1 MPRLDGTGPE
11 GAGPMTGRGFGWG
24 IRKAE
29 EVLRVGDAGEGP
41 MGNADTQGPTPGRH
55 RGAVLGAGALCLGLT
70 RRLRSRRG
78 RGPVGGGRDTQWE
91 RRP

>member
-1 MPRLDGTGPE
+1 MPRFDGTGPE

-29 EVLRVGDAGEGP
+29 EVLTERKAGRGPLGDAGAPGP
-41 MGNADTQGPTPGRH
+41 APGWR
-55 RGAVLGAGALCLGLT
+55 RGAVLEAGALCLGLA

-78 RGPVGGGRDTQWE
+78 RGPVGTGRDTRWE